1 MRAAAA
7 AWLVLVVALPAAG
20 APPRHAVLQLKST
33 SPVIVRGSGFGAAEQ
48 VTLTLSAGRV
58 RAAATVRARRN
69 GSFTARFGGVRVN
82 RCAEFTVRAVG
93 RRGSRAILQVSPACE
108 RRKGPPKRALP

>member
-1 MRAAAA
+1 MRSAAAA
-7 AWLVLVVALPAAG
+7 LLVLVLALPAAG
-20 APPRHAVLQLKST
+20 APPRRAALQLQAT
-33 SPVIVRGSGFGAAEQ
+33 APVSVRGTGFGAREQ
-48 VTLTLSAGRV
+48 VALTLVAGRV
-58 RAAATVRARRN
+58 RGASTVRAKAN
-69 GSFTARFGGVRVN
+69 GAFVARFQRARLG

>member
-1 MRAAAA
+1 MRAVAA

-58 RAAATVRARRN
+58 GDTTTVGAKRN
-69 GSFTARFGGVRVN
+69 GSFTARFAHVRLD
-82 RCAEFTVRAVG
+82 RCTEFAVRAVG